1 MTVAPRGR
9 YPNKLGFGSAA
20 GRRTLLAMASERA
33 RRRCREQVAELTQRP
48 ADPFMLR
55 FRIVEL
61 LRSAV
66 GFDRWCWPVCDPD
79 SGLGTTAVGDH
90 DYWPA
95 LPRLLLLDQ
104 RLDAPDTLPMLV
116 RARARGGQDVGL
128 RFLDVLGPMGIGDE
142 LRVPLRDRHGLWGCL
157 DLMRSSDDPPFTD
170 EDRELLDALV
180 PALAAVTRRS
190 TAASASGGGAPPLP
204 AGVLVLD
211 ADLDVRASTAG
222 ARAWLAQLVPPNLP
236 FAQLAASGVVF
247 NVASRVLARPTPA
260 GTGARRTQLPARARV
275 RSITGAWAVV
285 EADALDPL
293 DRTVAVTI
301 RPAAASEILDLR
313 FLALDLT
320 ARERELVSLLL
331 DGSDTRT
338 ISERL
343 FLSPHT
349 VQDHLKSIFEKTGV
363 RNRKELVATL
373 ARTNAPDPAL
383 DG

>member
-1 MTVAPRGR
+1 
-9 YPNKLGFGSAA
+9 
-20 GRRTLLAMASERA
+20 MASERA

>member
-1 MTVAPRGR
+1 
-9 YPNKLGFGSAA
+9 
-20 GRRTLLAMASERA
+20 
-33 RRRCREQVAELTQRP
+33 
-48 ADPFMLR
+48 
-55 FRIVEL
+55 
-61 LRSAV
+61 
-66 GFDRWCWPVCDPD
+66 
-79 SGLGTTAVGDH
+79 
-90 DYWPA
+90 
-95 LPRLLLLDQ
+95 
-104 RLDAPDTLPMLV
+104 
-116 RARARGGQDVGL
+116 
-128 RFLDVLGPMGIGDE
+128 
-142 LRVPLRDRHGLWGCL
+142 
-157 DLMRSSDDPPFTD
+157 
-170 EDRELLDALV
+170 
-180 PALAAVTRRS
+180 
-190 TAASASGGGAPPLP
+190 
-204 AGVLVLD
+204 
-211 ADLDVRASTAG
+211 
-222 ARAWLAQLVPPNLP
+222 
-236 FAQLAASGVVF
+236 
-247 NVASRVLARPTPA
+247 VLARPTPA